1 MLYDI
6 LNLENTGFGF
16 FQNQDQQ
23 NKIKA
28 SLCGL
33 ESEDS
38 TFQHW
43 LTRGVGSNSILTY
56 VRSDE
61 LTKQYHHIKC

>member
-43 LTRGVGSNSILTY
+43 LTRGVGSNLDINICQ
-56 VRSDE
+56 VG
-61 LTKQYHHIKC
+61 